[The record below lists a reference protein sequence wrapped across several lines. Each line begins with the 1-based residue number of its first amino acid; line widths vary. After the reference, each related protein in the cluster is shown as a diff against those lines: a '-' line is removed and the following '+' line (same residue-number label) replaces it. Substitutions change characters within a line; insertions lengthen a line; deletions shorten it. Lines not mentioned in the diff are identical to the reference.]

1 MKRGAGILLH
11 ISSLPSDYGIGDLG
25 PQAFK
30 FADYL
35 ADAGQRYW
43 QVLPL
48 NPTSDMSGNSPYS
61 SYSAF
66 AGNGLLISPEELYK
80 LDLLDKDD
88 LQSHPD
94 FLMDKV
100 KFPEVIQYKERLLQ
114 KSYKRFEKNRDNY
127 IEEYKKFI
135 DVHDYWLEEFA
146 TYVAVKEHFD
156 QKGWNDWPE
165 EIRDRKEGPLSELK
179 EQLADRIEYRKFIQ
193 FMFFRQWHYLRKY
206 CNDRDIQLIGDIP
219 YYVTFDS
226 ADVWTHP
233 QRFKLT
239 DEKKPSAVA
248 GVPPDYF
255 SETGQLWGNPV
266 YRWDIMKELHYD
278 WWVMRLRHNFLLFD
292 WARIDHFRGFEAY
305 WEVPADEK
313 TAVNGEW
320 VDVPSYDFFNTILKK
335 FDNLPIIAEDLGMI
349 NDAVRKLIADF
360 DFPGMK
366 VLQFAFDDHLPENPY
381 APHNHVQNCALYT
394 GTHDNNTVRG
404 WYNRETD
411 KHTRGRLSYYM
422 GKDLVPEEIHKDL
435 MRMALSSVADLAV
448 LPMQDVLGLG
458 DDCRMNKPGIGE
470 GNWEWRLEPSQL
482 EDEDAKDL
490 LAGLTQMYGRAL
502 EEKES

>member
-1 MKRGAGILLH
+1 MKRGSGILLH

-25 PQAFK
+25 PGAYQ

-35 ADAGQRYW
+35 AEAGQRYW

-48 NPTSDMSGNSPYS
+48 NPTADISGNSPYS

-66 AGNGLLISPEELYK
+66 AGNGLLISPEELHSMG
-80 LDLLDKDD
+80 LLEQSDLK
-88 LQSHPD
+88 SHPD

-100 KFPEVIQYKERLLQ
+100 NFPAVIEYKEKLLQ
-114 KSYKRFEKNRDNY
+114 KSYDRFKENRDEY
-127 IEEYKKFI
+127 VEEYESF
-135 DVHDYWLEEFA
+135 VETHDYWLEEFA
-146 TYVAVKEHFD
+146 TFVAFKEHFD
-156 QKGWNDWPE
+156 QKGWMDWPE
-165 EIRDRKEGPLSELK
+165 EYRDRDPDALLELK
-179 EQLADRIEYRKFIQ
+179 QTLADRIQYRKFIQ
-193 FMFFRQWHYLRKY
+193 FVFFRQWYYLKKY
-206 CNDRDIQLIGDIP
+206 CNDKDIQIIGDIP
-219 YYVTFDS
+219 YYVTLDS

-239 DEKKPSAVA
+239 EEKQPEAVA

-266 YRWDIMKELHYD
+266 YRWDVMQELDYD
-278 WWVMRLRHNFLLFD
+278 WWIQRLAHNFLLFD

-320 VDVPSYDFFNTILKK
+320 VDVPSYDFFNTVLTK
-335 FDNLPIIAEDLGMI
+335 FDALPIIAEDLGMI
-349 NDAVRKLIADF
+349 TDEVRELIAHF
-360 DFPGMK
+360 NFPGMK

-394 GTHDNNTVRG
+394 GTHDNNTSRG
-404 WYNRETD
+404 WFNREADTNT
-411 KHTRGRLSYYM
+411 KGRLSHYL
-422 GKDLVPEEIHKDL
+422 GKDLTQETIHEDF

-458 DDCRMNKPGIGE
+458 ADCRMNKPGVGKK
-470 GNWEWRLEPSQL
+470 NWEWRLEPSQL
-482 EDEDAKDL
+482 NDKSKEL
-490 LAGLTQMYGRAL
+490 LASLTHMYGRL
-502 EEKES
+502 L